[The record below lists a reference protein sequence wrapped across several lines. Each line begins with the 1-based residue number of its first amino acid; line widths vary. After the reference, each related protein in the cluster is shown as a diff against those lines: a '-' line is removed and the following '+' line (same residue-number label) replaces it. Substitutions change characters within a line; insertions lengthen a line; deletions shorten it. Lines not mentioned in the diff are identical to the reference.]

1 MLLQTNSLNPIKNNS
16 VQVILIKSKYMVD
29 LIY

>member
-1 MLLQTNSLNPIKNNS
+1 MLLQTNSLNSIKNNS
-16 VQVILIKSKYMVD
+16 VQAILIKSKYMVD